1 MGDGTAN
8 LRPGPGFALF
18 QRAEALHMTVT
29 KLLTGQD
36 MPLSNIEM
44 ALNDTYHRVKHRLEK
59 RRNKG

>member
-1 MGDGTAN
+1 MTA
-8 LRPGPGFALF
+8 A
-18 QRAEALHMTVT
+18 

-44 ALNDTYHRVKHRLEK
+44 ALNDTYHRVKHKLEK